1 MNAVASALG
10 RQLARPRGLGGRVV
24 AQAMR
29 LANRRPTALAIAA
42 LDVRAGDAVL
52 DLGCGPGDAIAAL
65 QAAAA
70 GGAVHGVDH
79 AEEMI
84 ALAQHQNPEA
94 RFSVADFDA
103 LPFPNARFDRILATN
118 VAYFWQDDHAVLAEL
133 ARIVRP
139 GGRIA
144 VYVTEAAAL
153 RRIGLHETG
162 THRLFTPDQ
171 FREMLGSTATI
182 RAVDAGF
189 GVRGLIG
196 TIDR

>member
-10 RQLARPRGLGGRVV
+10 RQLARPTGVGGRVV

-29 LANRRPTALAIAA
+29 LANRRSTALAIAA
-42 LDVRAGDAVL
+42 LDVRAGNAVL
-52 DLGCGPGDAIAAL
+52 DLGCGPGDAIPAL

-70 GGAVHGVDH
+70 SGTVHGVDH

-84 ALAQHQNPEA
+84 ALAKQQHPQA
-94 RFSVADFDA
+94 LFSVADFNA
-103 LPFPNARFDRILATN
+103 LPFPSASFDRILATN
-118 VAYFWQDDHAVLAEL
+118 VAYFWKDDQAILAEL
-133 ARIVRP
+133 ARVVRP
-139 GGRIA
+139 GGRIS
-144 VYVTEAAAL
+144 VYVTETAVL

-182 RAVDAGF
+182 RAVDAGL